1 MPIDVNESIPTPAT
15 KRDLILDIVRR
26 TQLDEDPK
34 KLWDQ
39 AIILAKEE
47 EKVKQVIGSYPD
59 ITVDEITAMGNRVKE
74 LDSAEEKYKLL
85 MEKTTSGKLWY
96 DVLMGDANK
105 IMFAPIESAVR
116 KKFDDSHTKWGN
128 AADIGTGTGNTIRCI
143 APYCEKVHGVD
154 LARFSL
160 RSAMELGLPD
170 NVLLVQG
177 QANQL
182 PFKSHSLDLVVSN
195 GLIYYLSLE
204 EAAGLVQELA
214 RILKRGGKF
223 YKSDIVRENG
233 EIVPRVLA
241 ENLGSAKNALIDL
254 VERLANGG
262 GNPDSPSM
270 VDFNKLMLQNRFILS
285 KFIKDEDNRV
295 LAEYTRI
302 KI

>member
-1 MPIDVNESIPTPAT
+1 MSIDVNESIHTPAT
-15 KRDLILDIVRR
+15 KKDLVLDIMRR
-26 TQLDEDPK
+26 TQLGDDPK
-34 KLWDQ
+34 KLWGQ
-39 AIILAKEE
+39 AVTLGREE
-47 EKVKQVIGSYPD
+47 EKMNKVVSSHPD
-59 ITVDEITAMGNRVKE
+59 ITIDEIVAMGNRVKD
-74 LDSAEEKYKLL
+74 LHSTEEKYKIL

-116 KKFDDSHTKWGN
+116 KKFDDTRTKWGN

-143 APYCEKVHGVD
+143 APYCEKIHGVD
-154 LARFSL
+154 ITRFSL

-195 GLIYYLSLE
+195 GLIYYLSQK
-204 EAAGLVQELA
+204 EAAGFVQELA
-214 RILKRGGKF
+214 RILKQGGKF
-223 YKSDIVRENG
+223 YKSDIVREHG
-233 EIVPRVLA
+233 EIVPKVLS

-254 VERLANGG
+254 VERFANGG
-262 GNPDSPSM
+262 GNPDSPGM
-270 VDFNKLMLQNRFILS
+270 VDFNRIMLQSRFLLT

-295 LAEYTRI
+295 LAEYTRT
-302 KI
+302 